1 MQRKITDVFDKIIT
15 LVNDFSENPSIGN
28 DDKFIV
34 LKNSLD
40 KFNFL
45 VIKYF
50 PKTYKSKFEPI
61 RKFYFEQY
69 GRVNNLMKN
78 KRDKMKKLSES
89 DTPPPFAPP
98 STVAPSPFAPPS
110 TVAPSP
116 FTPPSTV
123 APSAVAPSAVA
134 PSTVVPSTV
143 IPSTT
148 VAKTEVDKLTK
159 LVEGIISGKSSLET
173 CNDTDHTLS
182 SFQEYLKPGVIIDKD
197 GKKVIKNDNTKFIA
211 EIRKFIK
218 NTKLKYNS
226 DETVYVTIIE
236 GNSSLLTD
244 KSKWTCNAN
253 PNKINYKELSPDL
266 ILAYL
271 YAFGVKTHMVDG
283 EKQFDCN
290 SISKEFNNNMKALI
304 TNFCKII
311 NSHPEILNSSLRTK
325 QHNISDKNWEEECTK
340 INTINP
346 KTKLRPFM
354 IPRSPAESK
363 DWKTVI
369 KGLQSGSYV
378 PLAITQP
385 LPMGTFRMSGGQTG
399 DCSQSM
405 LFGGDAFVP
414 QTAPKLSNDV
424 SRILETLLSNL
435 KTQGIDLKGDEITKL
450 NDKLKTFKE
459 AEEQLLQWSLI
470 LSDANR
476 LSQDPAYKSQDIM
489 SFDQIK
495 NANRQAE
502 LLMKKHAKMQTGFEK
517 VIFAILQNC

>member
-98 STVAPSPFAPPS
+98 STVAPSPFTPPS

-116 FTPPSTV
+116 FTPPST
-123 APSAVAPSAVA
+123 VAPSAVA

-197 GKKVIKNDNTKFIA
+197 GKKVIINNDKKFIA

-218 NTKLKYNS
+218 RRSFAFAIQNNIKKFGIRPSNFLDVALEMIADDPKIMDLIG
-226 DETVYVTIIE
+226 DEAYDDLINLIE
-236 GNSSLLTD
+236 G
-244 KSKWTCNAN
+244 
-253 PNKINYKELSPDL
+253 I
-266 ILAYL
+266 
-271 YAFGVKTHMVDG
+271 
-283 EKQFDCN
+283 
-290 SISKEFNNNMKALI
+290 
-304 TNFCKII
+304 
-311 NSHPEILNSSLRTK
+311 
-325 QHNISDKNWEEECTK
+325 
-340 INTINP
+340 
-346 KTKLRPFM
+346 
-354 IPRSPAESK
+354 
-363 DWKTVI
+363 
-369 KGLQSGSYV
+369 
-378 PLAITQP
+378 
-385 LPMGTFRMSGGQTG
+385 
-399 DCSQSM
+399 
-405 LFGGDAFVP
+405 
-414 QTAPKLSNDV
+414 
-424 SRILETLLSNL
+424 
-435 KTQGIDLKGDEITKL
+435 
-450 NDKLKTFKE
+450 
-459 AEEQLLQWSLI
+459 
-470 LSDANR
+470 
-476 LSQDPAYKSQDIM
+476 
-489 SFDQIK
+489 
-495 NANRQAE
+495 
-502 LLMKKHAKMQTGFEK
+502 
-517 VIFAILQNC
+517 